1 MNAFVPDSVRDQV
14 INQLLMIPENKV
26 SFFALSTCHSTS
38 ANLTYSVS
46 RFVSIAKARIQ
57 SGVQATLECSFAISA
72 HLAIETSGFI
82 SLL

>member
-1 MNAFVPDSVRDQV
+1 MNAFVDDSVRDQV
-14 INQLLMIPENKV
+14 INQLLTIPENKV
-26 SFFALSTCHSTS
+26 CFFALSPCHFPS

-72 HLAIETSGFI
+72 HLATGTSEFI
-82 SLL
+82 SLS